1 MGDYLA
7 NPVIF
12 LVRTAFQ
19 IYILLVLL
27 RFFLQAVRADFYN
40 PLSQLVVKATAPLLT
55 PLRRVIPPLRGL
67 DTASLMLA
75 WGLKTLE
82 LVLVALLRG
91 GGLQIVLPLLLAIP
105 ELVSLAFDIFFWAIL
120 IQAILSWIQP
130 GTYSPITAV
139 LDALTAPLLRPARRL
154 LPPMGGLDFSPMI
167 VMVVLVVAKMLVVP
181 PLQALAYALG
191 S

>member
-7 NPVIF
+7 NPLIF

-27 RFFLQAVRADFYN
+27 RFFLQTVRADFYN
-40 PLSQLVVKATAPLLT
+40 PFSQLVVKATAPLLT
-55 PLRRVIPPLRGL
+55 PLRRVIPPLRGI
-67 DTASLMLA
+67 DTASLVLA

-82 LVLVALLRG
+82 LILVALLRG
-91 GGLQIVLPLLLAIP
+91 GGLQILLPLLLAIP
-105 ELVSLAFDIFFWAIL
+105 ELVSLVFDIFFWAIL

-130 GTYSPITAV
+130 GTYSPITAI

-167 VMVVLVVAKMLVVP
+167 VMLVLVVAKMLVVP

-191 S
+191 A

>member
-105 ELVSLAFDIFFWAIL
+105 ELVSLAFDILFWAIL

>member
-67 DTASLMLA
+67 DTASLVLA

-105 ELVSLAFDIFFWAIL
+105 ELVSLAFDILFWAIL